1 MTFKLDILKKPNL
14 EKITKEVS
22 TGGIELTI
30 KLERDEALE
39 SAIDKM
45 QTPNIERI
53 ALDDL
58 RRDNQGVSKD
68 TTWLFIVGEYAID
81 KWNVVDADD
90 VPLAVNGDN
99 FILLI
104 NSLPPKER
112 GELVDAALGA
122 FFVGRLEYKTMT
134 AEVVKKPSTAT
145 SGKPKK

>member
-22 TGGIELTI
+22 IGGIELTI

-58 RRDNQGVSKD
+58 RRKNQGLSKD

-90 VPLAVNGDN
+90 MPLAINGDN

-112 GELVDAALGA
+112 GELVDAVLGA
-122 FFVGRLEYKTMT
+122 FFVGRLEYKKMT